1 MTSNLTSSLSASNLE
16 MPIESKIS
24 FFKVHEMLKK
34 IAAGDNRHEA
44 TFAQSVLKEV
54 EPHKELIEGTTQ
66 AEVIFKNKQIVNQLV
81 SLLFPSILSSNE
93 IKAAA
98 TPFQFDFFYQS
109 KRFQKIIK
117 AAGKDFQL
125 KISELDSR
133 SMFMMSCVTILE
145 KFYGYDI
152 HLNKP
157 ITLEMP
163 NLVDQNTRYYRCA
176 FNADLMEVIPTKKS
190 LKITKADYF
199 ELLNNYDDLAVWQKK
214 FPAKSYIMRGVGL
227 INLID
232 VTVSHSLNLMTSN
245 LLRKGSNSFN
255 EVSKNMNHFL
265 GKSDLLVS
273 FIGVDQ
279 DYFVPLG
286 NFPKDT
292 ILLNGKERLS
302 KTDSICEY
310 GEEVLFHK
318 HKPYVIIDTEIYSG
332 KNENILV
339 EQLAKK
345 DIQSYL
351 LAPLIHDERFIG
363 FLEIGSKRKEELNAI
378 TLENLKLA
386 IPILSMAAARYIH
399 EKNNAVE
406 SIIQK
411 EFTRVHPSVKWRFKQ
426 AAEEI
431 LSNRE
436 KQQNYEVKD
445 LEFHDVYP
453 LYGQIDVRSS
463 STKRNHAVGKDLS
476 TQLKKVKSIIQ
487 QAITNESLPSYEQ
500 MIFQIDE
507 FLKDIELGILEG
519 SEQKVL
525 NFLQHEI
532 YTKFDYFKE
541 NFPYLKKKI
550 EAYEKLLDP
559 NKGLVYNERK
569 NFDESIQLINKK
581 LAAFIDEKQQ
591 TAQKMFPHYFERFK
605 TDGVEYNL
613 YIGQSIAENRKF
625 NAIHLDNLQL
635 WQLKTMCEMERL
647 FNQFKNELPMD
658 LEVASMILLFNTPLN
673 IQFRL
678 DEKKFDVDGA
688 YNARYEIVKKR
699 IDKAFIKNSNKRI
712 TEPGKICI
720 VYSNKSEANAYYKHI
735 QFMEAKGLILK
746 DSLEHL
752 DVEDLQ
758 GTSGL
763 KAMRVSVNYEN
774 LDRTGKNEVS
784 SYKKEQM
791 D

>member
-24 FFKVHEMLKK
+24 FFKVHEMLQR
-34 IAAGDNRHEA
+34 IAAGDNQHEA
-44 TFAQSVLKEV
+44 TFAKSVLKEV
-54 EPHKELIEGTTQ
+54 EPHEELIDGTTDV
-66 AEVIFKNKQIVNQLV
+66 ESIFKNKKIVNQLL

-93 IKAAA
+93 IKAAS
-98 TPFQFDFFYQS
+98 TPFHFDFFYQS

-117 AAGKDFQL
+117 AAGEDFQL
-125 KISELDSR
+125 QISELDSR
-133 SMFMMSCVTILE
+133 SLFMMSCVTILE

-157 ITLEMP
+157 ITLEIP
-163 NLVDQNTRYYRCA
+163 NSKSQSMRYYRCA
-176 FNADLMEVIPTKKS
+176 FNADLMEVIPTEKS
-190 LKITKADYF
+190 QKISKQDYF

-214 FPAKSYIMRGVGL
+214 FPPKSYIMRGVGI

-232 VTVSHSLNLMTSN
+232 VTVSHTLNLMTSN
-245 LLRKGSNSFN
+245 LLRKGSDSFN

-302 KTDSICEY
+302 KKDSICEY
-310 GEEVLFHK
+310 GKEVLFHK

-332 KNENILV
+332 KNDNILV
-339 EQLAKK
+339 DQLAKK
-345 DIQSYL
+345 EIQSYL
-351 LAPLIHDERFIG
+351 LAPLIHDGNFIG

-386 IPILSMAAARYIH
+386 VPVLSMAASRYIQ
-399 EKNNAVE
+399 EKNNSIE

-411 EFTRVHPSVKWRFKQ
+411 EFTRVHPAVKWRFKQ

-431 LSNRE
+431 LINRE
-436 KQQNYEVKD
+436 KNQNYEVKD
-445 LEFHDVYP
+445 LLFQNVYP
-453 LYGQIDVRSS
+453 LFGQIDVRSS
-463 STKRNHAVGKDLS
+463 STKRNQAVGKDLGK
-476 TQLKKVKSIIQ
+476 QLKKVKAIIQ
-487 QAITNESLPSYEQ
+487 QAITNENLPSYEQ

-532 YTKFDYFKE
+532 YDKFDYFKE
-541 NFPYLKKKI
+541 NFPYLEKKI
-550 EAYEKLLDP
+550 EAYQELLEP
-559 NKGLVYNERK
+559 KKGLIYYERK
-569 NFDESIQLINKK
+569 KFDESIQIINEK
-581 LAAFIDEKQQ
+581 LAAFIDKRQEE
-591 TAQKMFPHYFERFK
+591 AQKMFPHYFERFK

-613 YIGQSIAENRKF
+613 YIGQSIAEKRKF
-625 NAIHLDNLQL
+625 NSIHLDNMQL

-647 FNQFKNELPMD
+647 FDQFKSDLPME
-658 LEVASMILLFNTPLN
+658 LEVASMILLFNSPLN

-678 DEKKFDVDGA
+678 DEKKFDVAGA

-699 IDKAFIKNSNKRI
+699 IDKALVKNSNERI
-712 TEPGKICI
+712 TQAGKICV

-735 QFMEAKGLILK
+735 QFLEAKGLILK
-746 DSLEHL
+746 DAVEHL

-763 KAMRVSVNYEN
+763 KAMRLSVNYEAIESE
-774 LDRTGKNEVS
+774 DRQS
-784 SYKKEQM
+784 SAKKESM
-791 D
+791 R